1 MGLGGRDLPAELGAD
16 IGARLAIVLVLV
28 EEAGAGRALVV
39 VSAAGEAGAGR
50 ALAADDPA
58 VDGAVDLVYM
68 FVLSV
73 IVLNLSFLSLETLA
87 SVLIGS
93 TVVCAC
99 LVLAWLDIGPDV
111 RLIAP

>member
-1 MGLGGRDLPAELGAD
+1 MGLGDRDLPAVLGVD

-28 EEAGAGRALVV
+28 GEAGAGRALVV

-50 ALAADDPA
+50 TMAADDPA

-73 IVLNLSFLSLETLA
+73 IVLNLSLLSLETLA

-99 LVLAWLDIGPDV
+99 LVLA
-111 RLIAP
+111 